1 MFKSKNRSL
10 AAVSVF
16 VYAVLFSLMIFSTV
30 KNGAYDLLIDKALF
44 NPKLSVAEFFEYYG
58 QAVAWAMWG
67 PAFAVVFLC
76 RRDLNGCLSVIN
88 RLTPFVKPFENVDR
102 KIYKVL
108 DLVLKAVETVGFFVL
123 CTVGWKKLIENVTK
137 NALKNAGKDNLS
149 QGVYFIISIA
159 VAFLSIVILSRFNKA
174 TLRKLE
180 GIALSFIL
188 FGVCYK
194 IVEECKTITHRVR
207 FREMIAYS
215 NGFFNDEGLSEGRY
229 SPLTAQMIGNT
240 DFGAFSVWYKK
251 SVASGAYDYHL
262 FNRTDSFPS
271 GHTICASVV
280 FLSYVVFNA
289 FEKLKK
295 YSVAA
300 LLFSL
305 IFVGFMGYTRL
316 VMGAHYLSDV
326 VGAMI
331 IGYTLFLAVNN
342 IYSSF
347 SQRKILYG

>member
-1 MFKSKNRSL
+1 MIKSKNRSL
-10 AAVSVF
+10 TFVSIF
-16 VYAVLFSLMIFSTV
+16 VYVVLFSLMILSTV
-30 KNGAYDLLIDKALF
+30 KDGAYDLLIDKALF
-44 NPKLSVAEFFEYYG
+44 NPEMSIAGFFEYYG

-88 RLTPFVKPFENVDR
+88 RLTPCIKPFENKDG
-102 KIYKVL
+102 KMYKVL
-108 DLVLKAVETVGFFVL
+108 DFILKAVETVGFFVL
-123 CTVGWKKLIENVTK
+123 CTIGWKKLIENVTK

-149 QGVYFIISIA
+149 QGVYFAVSIA
-159 VAFLSIVILSRFNKA
+159 VAVLSIFILSRLNKA

-180 GIALSFIL
+180 GLALSFIL
-188 FGVCYK
+188 FGICYK

-229 SPLTAQMIGNT
+229 SPLTAEMINKT

-251 SVASGAYDYHL
+251 SVAAGIYDYHL

-271 GHTICASVV
+271 GHTICASVA
-280 FLSYVVFNA
+280 FLSYVFFNA
-289 FEKLKK
+289 FEKLRK
-295 YSVAA
+295 YAVPA

-305 IFVGFMGYTRL
+305 IFVSFMGYTRL

-331 IGYTLFLAVNN
+331 IGYTLFLAVNK
-342 IYSSF
+342 IYTCF
-347 SQRKILYG
+347 SQRKILYR